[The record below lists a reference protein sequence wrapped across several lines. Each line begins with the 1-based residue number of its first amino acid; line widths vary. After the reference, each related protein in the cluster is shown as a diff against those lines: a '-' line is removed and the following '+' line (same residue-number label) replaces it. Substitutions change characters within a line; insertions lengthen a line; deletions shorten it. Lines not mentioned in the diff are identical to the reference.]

1 MTTGTIKSVLTE
13 KQEEAKSAKKEWKVK
28 KRLEPKHITRRS
40 ATRKINQDSN
50 PWHKIHNEDPK
61 LKNPTIKSMYENQA
75 QDSETNGPKLETCG
89 MKELHT
95 LHTQIFLKCNKS
107 LKHASTVFV

>member
-1 MTTGTIKSVLTE
+1 
-13 KQEEAKSAKKEWKVK
+13 
-28 KRLEPKHITRRS
+28 
-40 ATRKINQDSN
+40 
-50 PWHKIHNEDPK
+50 
-61 LKNPTIKSMYENQA
+61 MYENQA

-95 LHTQIFLKCNKS
+95 LHIQIFLKCNKS